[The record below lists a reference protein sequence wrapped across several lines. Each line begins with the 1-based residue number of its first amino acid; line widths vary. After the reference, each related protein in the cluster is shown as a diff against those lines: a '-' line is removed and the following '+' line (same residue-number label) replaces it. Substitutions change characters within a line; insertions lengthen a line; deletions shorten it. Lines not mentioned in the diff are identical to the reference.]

1 MRTKPLY
8 CLHYSRLSFK
18 MLCKNGN
25 SISVIQWV
33 WDYPQNIKTE
43 RFGSQPERS
52 VFPVWVLTGFACCTA
67 RKSRSTHAVF
77 CKCSYTCCACSSS
90 NNRID
95 SNVCSCY
102 NWTTR
107 LKSLG
112 TQLIFIGKW
121 RHRRLDYRL
130 AQANE
135 PVKDAQRGE
144 ADSLT
149 GTDGCATRRTACNS
163 PVNPGT
169 LPSGIPEIV
178 VIY

>member
-1 MRTKPLY
+1 MRARSPGNP
-8 CLHYSRLSFK
+8 RLEAPPGFR
-18 MLCKNGN
+18 L
-25 SISVIQWV
+25 VIG
-33 WDYPQNIKTE
+33 E
-43 RFGSQPERS
+43 
-52 VFPVWVLTGFACCTA
+52 TA
-67 RKSRSTHAVF
+67 RSAERRKGPWRFSHRRVSLSGGVPVPRRF
-77 CKCSYTCCACSSS
+77 RKCTYTCCACSSS

-102 NWTTR
+102 NWAER

-121 RHRRLDYRL
+121 RYRRLDYRL

-135 PVKDAQRGE
+135 PVKDAQRGKV
-144 ADSLT
+144 DSLT

-169 LPSGIPEIV
+169 LPNGIPEIV